1 MRNPRSYSKGHRGAG
16 VRNTEHSG
24 LKVSIQFGLNCRIEM
39 GIESLKAEPLR
50 GKVVGEVVEKGKRTK
65 SAKPHK
71 SLQTFGLGVNAG
83 CGGIGQMMPP
93 YCGEQS

>member
-1 MRNPRSYSKGHRGAG
+1 M
-16 VRNTEHSG
+16 
-24 LKVSIQFGLNCRIEM
+24 
-39 GIESLKAEPLR
+39 
-50 GKVVGEVVEKGKRTK
+50 VEKGKRTK